1 MCSLSRCLTLNRD
14 FTLLQPLNCTKTGTL
29 DGSTR
34 LIEAKVEK
42 ISPIKGSPSKSVS
55 VTPPT
60 VLRGVT
66 PMTSPLSPGSAAR
79 VLSNMCNN
87 TSPRAPRQDA
97 AKTES
102 PANDRSKDRNKA
114 IMSFDAH
121 LKSIITT
128 ALMTDSEKKH
138 NEGVDATKSSCDGAV
153 EQPTGNKHHVNQADG
168 TLQAKQPKQELD
180 VSAAPRHIPVQLPLN
195 DAAAARGKKPSMPVS
210 IPLSSVHKDGAEK
223 RATKLK
229 APPRVTREGF
239 SPVSR
244 PNSSSSTESAE
255 SVKNLEHGAHISC
268 TKRGTCSSPAVS
280 TVRVGDI
287 PSKPPLSSIPP
298 AAKPD
303 EKAAIPMP
311 SLLHRTPPPPHV
323 LRMYHNYAAMMGYG
337 GPAPG
342 TLPPMLNSVNV
353 PNFPMSMQMLYNF
366 GGMNGVSK
374 LPEPLLQQQKV
385 SPQRLP
391 FPTAALDKPK
401 RTRRKRCSPAAATD
415 PVTGKR
421 PTAMASGFPPSNVPP
436 HPSVISATSD
446 ALRNSSAAAFRSA
459 AAKDP
464 AMFFGEFT

>member
-1 MCSLSRCLTLNRD
+1 ME
-14 FTLLQPLNCTKTGTL
+14 KT
-29 DGSTR
+29 
-34 LIEAKVEK
+34 
-42 ISPIKGSPSKSVS
+42 SPIRGSPSKSVS

-60 VLRGVT
+60 VLRGAA
-66 PMTSPLSPGSAAR
+66 PMTSPLSPGAAAR
-79 VLSNMCNN
+79 VLSNMCNSA
-87 TSPRAPRQDA
+87 SPRPPRQDA

-102 PANDRSKDRNKA
+102 PGKDRSKDRNKA

-138 NEGVDATKSSCDGAV
+138 NEGADVNKSSCDGSV
-153 EQPTGNKHHVNQADG
+153 EQLDGNKHLAHVNQHDG
-168 TLQAKQPKQELD
+168 TLQAMQLKQELD
-180 VSAAPRHIPVQLPLN
+180 VPATRHIPVQLPLN
-195 DAAAARGKKPSMPVS
+195 DAARSKKPSMPVS
-210 IPLSSVHKDGAEK
+210 IPLSSVHKDAVGGEK
-223 RATKLK
+223 RAAKLK

-280 TVRVGDI
+280 AVM
-287 PSKPPLSSIPP
+287 PSKPSVPLSSVP
-298 AAKPD
+298 AAKPE

-342 TLPPMLNSVNV
+342 TLPMLNSVNV

-366 GGMNGVSK
+366 GGMNGGSK
-374 LPEPLLQQQKV
+374 LPEQLLQQKA
-385 SPQRLP
+385 SPQRHP

-401 RTRRKRCSPAAATD
+401 RTRRKRSSPGSAVD

-421 PTAMASGFPPSNVPP
+421 PTSIASGFPAVASNVPS
-436 HPSVISATSD
+436 HPSVISSIPD
-446 ALRNSSAAAFRSA
+446 ALRNSSMAACGSA
-459 AAKDP
+459 VGKDA
-464 AMFFGEFT
+464 AMFFGEFILLIKLFFSREDTPV